1 MNRRGNMKKAA
12 LLFILIFVFVSLPIA
27 STQAR
32 KAQQFDDQIRQGEYI
47 AHVAGCV
54 SCHSRQTETGE
65 FIEETMFAGGN
76 PFDLGPLG
84 IVFSKNLTSDPET
97 GLGDWTAEEIK
108 TAISTGVSRDGL
120 HLFPVMP
127 YTFYNNMAESDLDA
141 LVTFLQTLPPV
152 DNPLPRD
159 QILPP
164 EVLPQLALREGIVA
178 PDPSDTE
185 ARADYLFSGVLPCT
199 DCHTPL
205 DTETGAPIL
214 DQYLSGGQPFEGP
227 WGIIYGG
234 NITPH
239 EEAGIGTWSDED
251 IKRIFLSGVR
261 PDGRQ
266 VVLMP
271 WRDFQPLTEE
281 DLDAVV
287 YYLRN
292 KVAPVN
298 REVPA
303 PALNEG
309 FANFVEL
316 PEIAPESPPNNI
328 VPIILVVVALGL
340 IVVAVFALRRR

>member
-1 MNRRGNMKKAA
+1 MKKAA
-12 LLFILIFVFVSLPIA
+12 LLFIPIFVFISVPAA

-32 KAQQFDDQIRQGEYI
+32 KAQQFDDQVRQGEYI
-47 AHVAGCV
+47 AYIAGCV
-54 SCHSRQTETGE
+54 SCHSPANPETGE
-65 FIEETMFAGGN
+65 FIEETLFAGGN

-84 IVFSKNLTSDPET
+84 IVFTKNLTPDPET
-97 GLGDWTAEEIK
+97 GLGNWSDEEIK
-108 TAISTGVSRDGL
+108 TAIRTGVSPDGL

-127 YTFYNNMAESDLDA
+127 YTLYNSMAESDLDA
-141 LVTFLQTLPPV
+141 LVAYLRSLPPV
-152 DNPLPRD
+152 NNPLPRD

-164 EVLPQLALREGIVA
+164 EALPQLPIREGIVA

-185 ARADYLFSGVLPCT
+185 ARAEYLFSGVLPCT

-205 DTETGAPIL
+205 DQETGAPIVE
-214 DQYLSGGQPFEGP
+214 QYLSGGQPFEGP

-239 EEAGIGTWSDED
+239 EETGIGTWSDED

-266 VVLMP
+266 VALMP
-271 WRDFQPLTEE
+271 WRDFQPLTEA

-292 KVAPVN
+292 KVTAIN

-309 FANFVEL
+309 FINFVEI
-316 PEIAPESPPNNI
+316 PESAPESPPNNI
-328 VPIILVVVALGL
+328 VPIVLVVVALGL

>member
-1 MNRRGNMKKAA
+1 MKKAA
-12 LLFILIFVFVSLPIA
+12 LLFSLIFVFVSLPIA

-32 KAQQFDDQIRQGEYI
+32 KAQQFEDPVQQGQYI
-47 AHVAGCV
+47 AHIAGCV

-97 GLGDWTAEEIK
+97 GLGEWTAEEIK
-108 TAISTGVSRDGL
+108 TAIRTGVSRDGL

-127 YTFYNNMAESDLDA
+127 FAIYNNMAESDLDA
-141 LVTFLQTLPPV
+141 LAAFLQSLPPV
-152 DNPLPRD
+152 NNPLPRE
-159 QILPP
+159 QLLPP
-164 EVLPQLALREGIVA
+164 EALPQFSLKEGIVA
-178 PDPSDTE
+178 PDPADRE

-205 DTETGAPIL
+205 DSETGAPIQE
-214 DQYLSGGQPFEGP
+214 QYLSGGQPYEGP

-239 EEAGIGTWSDED
+239 DEAGIGTWSNEE
-251 IKRIFLSGVR
+251 IRRIFLSGVR

-266 VVLMP
+266 VVFMP
-271 WRDFQPLTEE
+271 WRDFQPLTEA

-292 KVAPVN
+292 KVEPVN

-303 PALNEG
+303 PALNEE
-309 FANFVEL
+309 FINFVEL
-316 PEIAPESPPNNI
+316 PQSTPAPPPNNV

-340 IVVAVFALRRR
+340 LTIVAVFALRRR